1 MKKILFMLLALIVSV
16 VAKAQEV
23 QTVYDITVTAQD
35 DKSGI
40 WLVIGEDNLANVEE
54 LTLTGTINGYD
65 FMVMRD
71 KMTNLRKLDMTN
83 VRIVANDYQY
93 YSGYHSI
100 DDQITGYAFYY
111 KSSLREVKLPET
123 ITAIGT
129 SAFGGLYYL
138 TSVVIPANVE
148 TIGRM
153 AFYSCESLSSVDF
166 TICRKLKTI
175 EDYAFGLCKLTS
187 LRISESIK
195 SIGQFAFQMNSTLT
209 DVYVQP
215 IIPRKIPTTVFSGI
229 TLSNVTLHVPPMTR
243 EDYYWATTWSG
254 FGTIVEDVNPD
265 YFYVDA
271 DLTIAE
277 GKADEKTVDA
287 DVEAVGGIINEDTE
301 TQAFD
306 ELNVMYDGT
315 SSGSLIAND
324 NITANDLCFNIN
336 VTGNRWH
343 FFSFP
348 FRISLNDVVAPGA
361 FVFRR
366 YNGSTRASGSSGWE
380 SLPEATE
387 YLEPGVGYIFQCNKS
402 GTLKIS
408 VASPNFNWAAQTT
421 TNTLTAYS
429 AASDQDASWNFVGNP
444 LTSYYDIDDL
454 SYNSPLTVWN
464 GSNYVAYRPGDDNY
478 QLHPFE
484 AFFVQKPEGNTKPV
498 YTKTGRMTYTQATN
512 HHNEKAAARRRA
524 PGNRDRYLL
533 NLVLSNGEQ
542 QDQTRVVFN
551 EKKTTAY
558 ERECD
563 AAKFMSME
571 QVPQLY
577 TVDHQVNYAI
587 NERQQGSVQ
596 VGFMAP
602 EAGSY
607 TLKAERMDMDVVL
620 KDAVTGTTF
629 DLKNGEY
636 TFESEA
642 GTFNTRFLLM
652 PAGDET
658 GIKDITSDKTD
669 SPAYTLDGRQL
680 PKGKTAKGIIIE
692 NGKKVVK

>member
-65 FMVMRD
+65 FMIMRD

-93 YSGYHSI
+93 YSGYHSL
-100 DDQITGYAFYY
+100 DDILTGNAFYQ

-123 ITAIGT
+123 ITSIGPFTFAIC
-129 SAFGGLYYL
+129 SL
-138 TSVVIPANVE
+138 SSIEIPANVE
-148 TIGRM
+148 SIEDG
-153 AFYSCESLSSVDF
+153 AFGWNSSLTTVDF
-166 TICRKLKTI
+166 SRCKKLKRI
-175 EDYAFGLCKLTS
+175 KSDAFKMCPLTS
-187 LRISESIK
+187 IKISESIK
-195 SIGQFAFQMNSTLT
+195 TIGSNAFYNTTTTLS

-215 IIPRKIPTTVFSGI
+215 IIPRTIPSNVFNSN
-229 TLSNVTLHVPPMTR
+229 LSNVTLHVPPMTKY
-243 EDYYWATTWSG
+243 DYYWATTWSG

-287 DVEAVGGIINEDTE
+287 DVEANGGIINEDSHN
-301 TQAFD
+301 QAFD
-306 ELNVMYDGT
+306 EVNVVYDGT

-336 VTGNRWH
+336 VTGYRWH

-380 SLPEATE
+380 NLPIATE
-387 YLEPGVGYIFQCNKS
+387 CLEPGVGYIFQCNKS

-512 HHNEKAAARRRA
+512 HHNEKAAARRMV

-596 VGFMAP
+596 VGFIAP

>member
-65 FMVMRD
+65 FMIMRD

-93 YSGYHSI
+93 YSGYHSL
-100 DDQITGYAFYY
+100 DDILTGNAFYQ

-123 ITAIGT
+123 ITSIGPFTFAIC
-129 SAFGGLYYL
+129 SL
-138 TSVVIPANVE
+138 SSIEIPANVE
-148 TIGRM
+148 SIEDG
-153 AFYSCESLSSVDF
+153 AFGWNSSLTTVDF
-166 TICRKLKTI
+166 SRCKKLKRI
-175 EDYAFGLCKLTS
+175 KSDAFKMCPLTS
-187 LRISESIK
+187 IKISESIK
-195 SIGQFAFQMNSTLT
+195 TIGSNAFYNTTTTLS

-215 IIPRKIPTTVFSGI
+215 IIPRTIPSNVFNSN
-229 TLSNVTLHVPPMTR
+229 LSNVTLHVPPMTKY
-243 EDYYWATTWSG
+243 DYYWATTWSG

-287 DVEAVGGIINEDTE
+287 DVEANGGIINEDSHN
-301 TQAFD
+301 QAFD
-306 ELNVMYDGT
+306 EVNVVYDGT

-336 VTGNRWH
+336 VTGYRWH

-380 SLPEATE
+380 NLPIATE
-387 YLEPGVGYIFQCNKS
+387 CLEPGVGYIFQCNKS

-512 HHNEKAAARRRA
+512 HHNEKAAARRMV

-658 GIKDITSDKTD
+658 GIKDITSDKTG